1 VHELLPLELA
11 NYTFCISKAK
21 ERRTMTEIEDLQ
33 ADINL
38 LAGQVGRLLTIV
50 EKMHEK
56 IERTESALLG
66 PKSWSATTKT
76 YIPPTDA
83 ITDAHV
89 TPVVTDSQ
97 HYRRVW
103 ETHKKLNGVTIP
115 HKRLHSA
122 SPGIDWESNTKSD
135 LEDQYPTSLPQ
146 SSRSFSSPSTLL
158 DDLPSLD
165 IDQGWYVASDPLPT
179 GSEET
184 LSDGSGTVIRR
195 VDVYKSF

>member
-21 ERRTMTEIEDLQ
+21 DKRTMTEIEDLQ
-33 ADINL
+33 ADVNL
-38 LAGQVGRLLTIV
+38 LSGQVGRLLTIV

-56 IERTESALLG
+56 IERVEADLLG
-66 PKSWSATTKT
+66 PKSWSPTTKT
-76 YIPPTDA
+76 YIPPTDVW
-83 ITDAHV
+83 D

-103 ETHKKLNGVTIP
+103 ETHTKLNGVTIP

-146 SSRSFSSPSTLL
+146 SSRSFSSPSTPL

-165 IDQGWYVASDPLPT
+165 IDQGWYVSSDPLPT

-195 VDVYKSF
+195 VNVGYESF